1 MAKKHI
7 KRYFCS
13 VQFSLSVVSNSVT
26 PWTAAPQASLSIT
39 NSWSLLK
46 YMSIESVLSSNHLI
60 LVNEAE
66 VGVFLELSCFFND
79 PMNVGNLISCFSPF
93 SKSSLNIWSSQFTYC
108 WSQAWRIFS
117 ITLLACEMC
126 AIVQQFEHSLT
137 LRFFEIGMK
146 TDLFQSCGH
155 HWVFQICWNN
165 YQINANQR
173 SITSPHNQKVYK

>member
-7 KRYFCS
+7 KRYFRS

-46 YMSIESVLSSNHLI
+46 YMSIESVMSSNHLI

-93 SKSSLNIWSSQFTYC
+93 SKSSLNI
-108 WSQAWRIFS
+108 
-117 ITLLACEMC
+117 
-126 AIVQQFEHSLT
+126 
-137 LRFFEIGMK
+137 
-146 TDLFQSCGH
+146 
-155 HWVFQICWNN
+155 
-165 YQINANQR
+165 
-173 SITSPHNQKVYK
+173 

>member
-7 KRYFCS
+7 KRYFRS

-46 YMSIESVLSSNHLI
+46 YMSIESVMSSNHLI

-79 PMNVGNLISCFSPF
+79 PMNVDNLFSCSSAF
-93 SKSSLNIWSSQFTYC
+93 SKITLNICKFMVP
-108 WSQAWRIFS
+108 WRRKWKPIPVFLPGKS
-117 ITLLACEMC
+117 HGQRSLAGYSPLDRKTLL
-126 AIVQQFEHSLT
+126 
-137 LRFFEIGMK
+137 R
-146 TDLFQSCGH
+146 D
-155 HWVFQICWNN
+155 
-165 YQINANQR
+165 
-173 SITSPHNQKVYK
+173 